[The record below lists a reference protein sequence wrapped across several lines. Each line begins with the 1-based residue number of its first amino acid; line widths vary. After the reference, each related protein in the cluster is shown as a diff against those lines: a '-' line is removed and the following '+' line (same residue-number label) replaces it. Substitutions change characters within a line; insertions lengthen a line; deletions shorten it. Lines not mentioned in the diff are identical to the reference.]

1 MAKIPWNALVSTVI
15 NPTLERLAKKIAAG
29 IPENSP
35 MRGEFSRN
43 AISFLTGL
51 LEDYKAKGSGG
62 VFFDKTADF
71 FELLRKEL
79 GEDTKGGGFSFEK
92 LSARWLGDFWAE
104 AQKTLSQTSHDK
116 LDEVRAR
123 IMKDFQIRQEI
134 FQILCDA
141 AKQLQ
146 PKKPAPQPIDW
157 AAIDKKAAEWLQTNR
172 PSWIRRRPKKGGS
185 Q

>member
-1 MAKIPWNALVSTVI
+1 MKKIPWNALISTLI

-35 MRGEFSRN
+35 IRGEFSRN

-62 VFFDKTADF
+62 VFFEKTADF

-79 GEDTKGGGFSFEK
+79 GEGSKDGGFSFEK

-104 AQKTLSQTSHDK
+104 AQKIISQTPSEK
-116 LDEVRAR
+116 LDETRDR
-123 IMKDFQIRQEI
+123 ILKDFQIRQEI
-134 FQILCDA
+134 FQVLSDA

-146 PKKPAPQPIDW
+146 PKKPAPKPIDW
-157 AAIDKKAAEWLQTNR
+157 AAIDKKAAEWLQNNR
-172 PSWIRRRPKKGGS
+172 PSWIRRRPKEGV

>member
-1 MAKIPWNALVSTVI
+1 MAKIPWNALVSTVM

-35 MRGEFSRN
+35 IRGEFSRN
-43 AISFLTGL
+43 IISFFTGL

-62 VFFDKTADF
+62 VFFEKTADF

-79 GEDTKGGGFSFEK
+79 GEDPKDGGFSFEK

-104 AQKTLSQTSHDK
+104 AQKILSQTPSEK
-116 LDEVRAR
+116 LDETRDR
-123 IMKDFQIRQEI
+123 ILKDFQIRQEI
-134 FQILCDA
+134 FRVVCDA
-141 AKQLQ
+141 EKEFR

-157 AAIDKKAAEWLQTNR
+157 IALDQKASEWLQANR
-172 PSWIRRRPKKGGS
+172 PSWIRRRPKRGGS